1 MIRRRTIT
9 SYVWNSVSGNKMVI
23 LSNCIRNFFRK
34 LELIGNSVQLTTT
47 GKNLINNN
55 IYTHGYLAS
64 VDTGQKISLNTE
76 AKSFTTSMD
85 VSSMVG
91 ENISISVQT
100 KEETG
105 KKYAFTDESDTIISG
120 KWDTGSNT
128 YSKFQ
133 NIQVPQNAKKLYF
146 SVTYDV
152 QENTEL
158 QVELGAKVT
167 TYEPYTGGKPSPSPE
182 YPQEIKNVG
191 RKSKNLFDIN
201 YFKDKSNLKM
211 LQCEGFTLLGII
223 CNVKPNTEYTLSA
236 NLSEAKYNLNIA
248 NKATRFSLTSS
259 PTRTLISNDDGT
271 LYIGFYGATADNV
284 NMDDFMQQ
292 YQNIQLEE
300 RTVATDYEP
309 YGHFLEM
316 KITGKNLFNAEK
328 AKDAN
333 NWTSSA
339 ILPSYKEFSIYVG
352 KGNSV
357 NISYLENLETGLGF
371 YANIAHSKNDYTMYW
386 LYHSDSEI
394 NITKNKNFIA
404 MNDYIVLRVDA
415 GSVPKFF
422 EYIKTLQI
430 EIGSKQTPYEPYTE
444 QSVQIALDEPLRGI
458 GEYKDVLTKD
468 GVVRKIA
475 PYEVNLNDLRDGGY
489 SKTNTVMF
497 SVKVQNKTV
506 GYASSKP
513 SILCNILPDC
523 ALQMSNI
530 YNNDKE
536 CIAVGG
542 GIVLFRVNKSRLKDI
557 SSFEATKQSFI
568 ELMADKKM
576 IVEYALE
583 TPVTEPLPESAQ
595 QQLQAL
601 HSENGVTHVFVDSG
615 EVECGIN
622 IEYKYKS

>member
-182 YPQEIKNVG
+182 YPQEIKNAG

-415 GSVPKFF
+415 GSVPKF
-422 EYIKTLQI
+422 L
-430 EIGSKQTPYEPYTE
+430 
-444 QSVQIALDEPLRGI
+444 
-458 GEYKDVLTKD
+458 
-468 GVVRKIA
+468 
-475 PYEVNLNDLRDGGY
+475 
-489 SKTNTVMF
+489 
-497 SVKVQNKTV
+497 
-506 GYASSKP
+506 
-513 SILCNILPDC
+513 SI
-523 ALQMSNI
+523 
-530 YNNDKE
+530 
-536 CIAVGG
+536 
-542 GIVLFRVNKSRLKDI
+542 
-557 SSFEATKQSFI
+557 
-568 ELMADKKM
+568 
-576 IVEYALE
+576 
-583 TPVTEPLPESAQ
+583 
-595 QQLQAL
+595 
-601 HSENGVTHVFVDSG
+601 
-615 EVECGIN
+615 
-622 IEYKYKS
+622 

>member
-182 YPQEIKNVG
+182 YPQEIKNAG